1 MREKN
6 KKVKKRAIPS
16 AKTVFPKEEKETK
29 LKSAAPSTVLRFL
42 LWGILIFLLIRGI
55 VSIFTADSID
65 KQREKVEG
73 FITQTEQEEAG
84 KARAM
89 SFTEEFLQEYFTY
102 DAQNDGNYEKK
113 MQSYLAKG
121 LILHTPS
128 DKEIKPLQVKAV
140 QASYTVDDIIN
151 VEAIAMVKYAQKTK
165 ILTLLLP
172 VYVENRGCVAA
183 GLPQLI
189 PQDETPDIY
198 AYTAELS
205 GSISESK
212 KAEIEDVVDSFLKT
226 YCSGNENELS
236 YYVTENFPYSK
247 GFNAV
252 LEYGGLEKIRVGT
265 TKDAEEYFVQ
275 ADAIL
280 KDNVLQISQVYYIKL
295 VQSDRLYID
304 NISTVLN

>member
-205 GSISESK
+205 GSIT
-212 KAEIEDVVDSFLKT
+212 AA
-226 YCSGNENELS
+226 
-236 YYVTENFPYSK
+236 VTKMN
-247 GFNAV
+247 
-252 LEYGGLEKIRVGT
+252 
-265 TKDAEEYFVQ
+265 
-275 ADAIL
+275 
-280 KDNVLQISQVYYIKL
+280 
-295 VQSDRLYID
+295 
-304 NISTVLN
+304 